1 VSARASEYEKC
12 AIKKELLALV
22 HQALDGDFIGINSQ
36 SKT

>member
-1 VSARASEYEKC
+1 MKKMQS
-12 AIKKELLALV
+12 KKELLALV